1 MVGSCRR
8 AVEMGLPSIA
18 FTEHLDLTPWFVPR
32 DAVHM
37 FPRAGARYID
47 TDSCFEAPPLDVDG
61 YFESVERCRDLFP
74 TLHILTGVEIGEPHW
89 FPEVVASLLSEG
101 RFERVL
107 GSLHSVTVESS
118 PRAIDEWFHTTRVD
132 GEAEASAVRDYLAE
146 ATTMIESSGGFE
158 ILAHIDYLVRQ
169 IRKAGRSHDP
179 RRFEAEYREML
190 RALASSGRVLE
201 INTRLPLDP
210 LILEWW
216 HEAGGPAVSF
226 GSDAHGP
233 TAVGNGFAEAAA
245 MAEAAG
251 FRRQED
257 PRDFWRR

>member
-1 MVGSCRR
+1 MVASCRR
-8 AVEMGLPSIA
+8 AVELGLPSIA
-18 FTEHLDLTPWFVPR
+18 FTEHFDLTPWFVPR
-32 DAVHM
+32 DALHM
-37 FPRAGARYID
+37 FPREGVRYVEA
-47 TDSCFEAPPLDVDG
+47 DSHFEAPPVDVDG

-89 FPEVVASLLSEG
+89 FPEVVEGLLSEG
-101 RFERVL
+101 RYERVL
-107 GSLHSVTVESS
+107 GSLHTVNIEGS
-118 PRAIDEWFHTTRVD
+118 PRAIDEWFHTAHID
-132 GEAEASAVRDYLAE
+132 GQAEAAAIRDYLAE
-146 ATTMIESSGGFE
+146 ATTMIESSGSFE
-158 ILAHIDYLVRQ
+158 VLAHVDYLMRQ

-179 RRFEAEYREML
+179 RRFEPEYRELL

-210 LILEWW
+210 QIVGWW
-216 HEAGGPAVSF
+216 HEVGGPAVSF

-233 TAVGNGFAEAAA
+233 AAVGRGFAEATA

-257 PRDFWRR
+257 PRSFWRR